1 MSTWPE
7 VAIQHLLDC
16 AALDVLAALA
26 RCSRAAAEAVSA
38 TKEVLQERFARE
50 DSPESQRCCD
60 LYVRLQ
66 RRRLPN
72 GLLHGLERSTC
83 VPYRVGGPGSPSFY
97 AERVW
102 KEGRLVKDAVWE
114 TNSWKRSGNFLN
126 ASEIHE
132 LCSSREYDLEPPKPL
147 QLHHPLLQAMQG
159 LAIYGMPCVER
170 KWQQKG
176 EPPQVTLF
184 EEDEEELASLRE
196 RCDWAMQDTASLFA
210 AVDQLLY

>member
-1 MSTWPE
+1 MSTWLD

-26 RCSRAAAEAVSA
+26 RCCRATAEAVSA

-50 DSPESQRCCD
+50 DSEEGRCGPE

-83 VPYRVGGPGSPSFY
+83 IPRRVGGPGIPSFY

-114 TNSWKRSGNFLN
+114 TNSWKRSRF
-126 ASEIHE
+126 APEIHE
-132 LCSSREYDLEPPKPL
+132 VCSSREYDLEPPKPL
-147 QLHHPLLQAMQG
+147 QLDHPLLQTMQG

-170 KWQQKG
+170 TWQQNG
-176 EPPQVTLF
+176 GPPQVTLF
-184 EEDEEELASLRE
+184 EEDEEELRA
-196 RCDWAMQDTASLFA
+196 RCDWAMEDTHSLFA
-210 AVDQLLY
+210 AVDHFLY